1 MARPTVLLATRSAG
15 KQRELAALLEDGG
28 WGWCTLDEIGLFED
42 EASEAA
48 IECFDTFAENALAK
62 ARWFAA
68 LAPGRW
74 VLAEDSGLC
83 VDALGGAP
91 GVQSKRWGGRAT
103 ESGAALDVAN
113 IGRLHA
119 ALAAVGAQEA
129 AARTAAYVCAAV
141 LMSPD
146 GVVSTAEGRTAG
158 YILMEAAGTGGF
170 GYDPVFYSTE
180 LSGSFGSLSASAKG
194 SVSHRGRAIRAVLAT
209 VAKNFVDTG

>member
-15 KQRELAALLEDGG
+15 KQRELAALLEAGG

-91 GVQSKRWGGRAT
+91 GVQSKRWGGEAT

-113 IGRLHA
+113 IHRLQA
-119 ALAAVGAQEA
+119 ALTAVGAHEA
-129 AARTAAYVCAAV
+129 DVRTAAYVCVAV
-141 LMSPD
+141 VISPD
-146 GVVSTAEGRTAG
+146 GVVSSAEGRTAG
-158 YILMEAAGTGGF
+158 YILPAAEGTGGF

-180 LSGSFGSLSASAKG
+180 LAGGFGVLPASAKHA
-194 SVSHRGRAIRAVLAT
+194 VSHRGRAVRAVLALA
-209 VAKNFVDTG
+209 AKNFVETR